1 MIRYDQAQ
9 NKPQNR
15 ASVQIWT
22 DFEICKSEGAMKYDL
37 TKPLTRG
44 AKRTLDAFRREM
56 FSRLSEKPF
65 EEITVGELC
74 ENAQYPRATFY
85 NYFDDKYD
93 LLNYCWLSLAEEIGL
108 SEYHY
113 APESQM
119 LFLYF
124 DRIYSFTK
132 EHIELISKML
142 LHNSE
147 VGYMFSSLRSFMN
160 RQMRAIFKDCP
171 DALEK
176 KMPTELLADH
186 YSNTLFLVWQWAT
199 MKDRDC
205 GARQAQNYL
214 RKLLFL

>member
-1 MIRYDQAQ
+1 MIQYGQTR
-9 NKPQNR
+9 NKSQNR

-22 DFEICKSEGAMKYDL
+22 DFENCKSEGAMKYDL

-44 AKRTLDAFRREM
+44 AKRTLEAFRIEM
-56 FSRLSEKPF
+56 FALLSKKAF

-74 ENAQYPRATFY
+74 EKAQYPRATFY

-93 LLNYCWLSLAEEIGL
+93 LLNYCWMSLAEEIGL
-108 SEYHY
+108 PEYHY

-132 EHIELISKML
+132 EHIEFISKML

-147 VGYMFSSLRSFMN
+147 VGYMLSSFRNFMN
-160 RQMRAIFKDCP
+160 GQMRMIFKDCP

-176 KMPTELLADH
+176 GVPTELLADH
-186 YSNTLFLVWQWAT
+186 YSNTLFLVWQWTT
-199 MKDRDC
+199 MKEHDC
-205 GARQAQNYL
+205 GTQQAQDYL
-214 RKLLFL
+214 RKLLLL

>member
-1 MIRYDQAQ
+1 
-9 NKPQNR
+9 
-15 ASVQIWT
+15 
-22 DFEICKSEGAMKYDL
+22 MKYDL

-132 EHIELISKML
+132 EHALRPSETACRHQG
-142 LHNSE
+142 LHAPAGE
-147 VGYMFSSLRSFMN
+147 TKEG
-160 RQMRAIFKDCP
+160 RA
-171 DALEK
+171 
-176 KMPTELLADH
+176 
-186 YSNTLFLVWQWAT
+186 Q
-199 MKDRDC
+199 
-205 GARQAQNYL
+205 
-214 RKLLFL
+214 